1 MLKDCVGTWACYS
14 KTRVSAKIL
23 IVDDSG
29 FARRTLRRM
38 LEEQGFVVEEARS
51 GVEALEK
58 YLDSKPDVVFLD
70 VVMEGIQG
78 LEVLGKLRELDADA
92 KVVMATS
99 DVQRATREE
108 ALSTGASAYLTKPVD
123 AKELL
128 GVLRRVIPPTES

>member
-1 MLKDCVGTWACYS
+1 MGSGGGKVTV
-14 KTRVSAKIL
+14 RVSAKIL

-38 LEEQGFVVEEARS
+38 LEEHGFAVEEARN
-51 GVEALEK
+51 GIEALEK
-58 YLDSKPDVVFLD
+58 YADSKPDVVFLD

-78 LEVLGKLRELDADA
+78 LEVLGKLRELDANA

-108 ALSTGASAYLTKPVD
+108 ALTSGASAYLTKPVD
-123 AKELL
+123 AKELM
-128 GVLRRVIPPTES
+128 GVIRSVIQPTES